1 MVGGIIENYKMI
13 SVLGEGGM
21 GIVYKAFYLKLE
33 RYVAIKILNSQA
45 LLNPQ
50 FVARFKREA
59 KNQAKLNHPNIV
71 PVYGFAEANRTL
83 GIVMEYVEGETLE
96 NIIERNGK
104 LPLLDALNILK
115 QILTGADYAHSKGF
129 VHRDLKP
136 SNIIISNEGVA
147 KIMDFGISKSMFE
160 SQGITKTGTKIGTI
174 LYMSPEQIKAMEPTA
189 QSDIYSI
196 GISFFEMLK
205 GKTPFDV
212 GNEFQIMEAHLK
224 KNPTKL
230 SSMSEE
236 IPNEV
241 DRIIA
246 KALNKST
253 AKRYQTCGEFLIEVD
268 NLIEQLTSSQT
279 KKKTRTKTKAKIQNN
294 KKFKLK
300 VRFFIFAFFITVLI
314 TSLFYFMYH
323 DILHLWSRVN
333 NEKVITKP
341 VSNSFN
347 LVSTKWKSVNSPT
360 LKGLNSI
367 SFVSDSTGYACG
379 EEGTVI
385 KTVNGGKS
393 WIFLSDSS
401 SINFYD
407 IKFISPQKGF
417 IVGSNG
423 TILSTTDEGNNWHK
437 VNYKSPASLFKIC
450 FLKNTTV
457 GFIVG
462 ANGTILKTYDNGVHW
477 LQIPAPSKE
486 VFYSISFADANNG
499 YVVGK
504 NGIILKSPDQGNT
517 WIEDNKLNNQY
528 IKDIYFI
535 NNKIGILAGGNGEI
549 ARTSDGGKDWEII
562 PTKIA
567 SGLYSVN
574 FLNQDTGIILGGNG
588 EILISKDSG
597 KTWDISQSGVY
608 ASLNG
613 SSETP
618 SNKIYIVTNI
628 GKILSN

>member
-1 MVGGIIENYKMI
+1 MVGGIIENYKII

-21 GIVYKAFYLKLE
+21 GIVYKAFDLKLE
-33 RYVAIKILNSQA
+33 RFVAIKILNAQA

-59 KNQAKLNHPNIV
+59 RNQAKLNHPNIV
-71 PVYGFAEANRTL
+71 PVFGFAEANKTL

-104 LPLLDALNILK
+104 LQLLDALNVLK
-115 QILTGADYAHSKGF
+115 QILAGAEFAHSKGF

-136 SNIIISNEGVA
+136 SNIIISNDGVA

-224 KNPTKL
+224 KNPTRL
-230 SSMSEE
+230 SSLYDNVP
-236 IPNEV
+236 IEV

-253 AKRYQTCGEFLIEVD
+253 AKRYQTCGDFLIDVE
-268 NLIEQLTSSQT
+268 NLIEQLTSPQA
-279 KKKTRTKTKAKIQNN
+279 KKKTRTKTKVKSQSS

-300 VRFFIFAFFITVLI
+300 VRFFVFAFLI
-314 TSLFYFMYH
+314 TAMLSTLFYFMYK
-323 DILHLWSRVN
+323 DISHFWHRVN
-333 NEKVITKP
+333 TEKKLIA
-341 VSNSFN
+341 NSANKLN
-347 LVSTKWKSVNSPT
+347 LVSTQWKSSDSPT
-360 LKGLNSI
+360 TTGLNSI
-367 SFVSDSTGYACG
+367 CFVDDSVGYACG
-379 EEGTVI
+379 EQGTVI
-385 KTVNGGKS
+385 KTINGGKS
-393 WIFLSDSS
+393 WTFLSDSS
-401 SINFYD
+401 LINFYD
-407 IKFISPQKGF
+407 IKFISHDKGF
-417 IVGSNG
+417 IIGSDG
-423 TILSTTDEGNNWHK
+423 TILSTSNEGKNWHK
-437 VNYKSPASLFKIC
+437 IKYSSSASLFKIY

-462 ANGTILKTYDNGVHW
+462 ANGTILKTYDDGNHW
-477 LQIPAPSKE
+477 IQIPAPLE
-486 VFYSISFADANNG
+486 DVLYSISFANANNG
-499 YVVGK
+499 FIVGK
-504 NGIILKSPDQGNT
+504 NGIILKSIDQGNT
-517 WIEDNKLNNQY
+517 WVEDKKLNEQY

-549 ARTSDGGKDWEII
+549 ARTSDGGLNWELI
-562 PTKIA
+562 PTNIS
-567 SGLYSVN
+567 SGLYSIN
-574 FLNQDTGIILGGNG
+574 FLNQNTGLILGSNG
-588 EILISKDSG
+588 EILISKDAG
-597 KTWDISQSGVY
+597 KTWKLQQSGIY
-608 ASLNG
+608 ASLNC

-618 SNKIYIVTNI
+618 SRKIYIVTNI
-628 GKILSN
+628 GKILTN